1 MTPELAR
8 VFKRP
13 FKEQVAF
20 FAAKAKNLI
29 PTTRWDDLWQ
39 AQHDDSWMVAG
50 AMKADLLTDLHA
62 AIFKAQ
68 AEGTSLE
75 TFRKD
80 FRAIVERRG
89 WHGWTGEGT
98 PKGEAWRT
106 RVIYRTNMST
116 SYAAGRWAQLK
127 EAGYPLLIY
136 FHGNAAEPRVQH
148 LGWDGLILPVDHP
161 FWVTH
166 APPNGWGCT
175 CYVSGARNMEMAVLL
190 GGNPSKTLP
199 DGWDAIDPR
208 TGAPEGIDKG
218 WAYAPGASVASAV
231 TEVAKKMGTWPGSI
245 PASFV
250 ADLPVEKADE
260 LVRAYRSL
268 PSTADTVAAWARR
281 VMEPNPDGFAPPPVL
296 ALGPLMLSERL
307 YVGNLM
313 LALPDSVVA
322 RLAGSWTSDQLAALP
337 RLMAETDPIR
347 EAKRTLVWELDRG
360 LLGIWRVTAREVEGA
375 LRIIEI
381 EVSR

>member
-29 PTTRWDDLWQ
+29 PTSRWDDLWQ
-39 AQHDDSWMVAG
+39 AQHDSGFMVAG
-50 AMKADLLTDLHA
+50 AVKADLLADLYA
-62 AIFKAQ
+62 AVLKAQ
-68 AEGTSLE
+68 AEGTTLE

-80 FRAIVERRG
+80 FRAIVARRG

-98 PKGEAWRT
+98 AKGEAWRT

-116 SYAAGRWAQLK
+116 SYAAGRWAQLRD
-127 EAGYPLLIY
+127 AGYPLLVY

-208 TGAPEGIDKG
+208 TGAPDGIDKG

-231 TEVAKKMGTWPGSI
+231 TEVAKKMGNWPGSI

-296 ALGPLMLSERL
+296 PLGPLMSVERAF
-307 YVGNLM
+307 VGDLM
-313 LALPDSVVA
+313 LALPEATLLRANPWTADD
-322 RLAGSWTSDQLAALP
+322 LAPLL
-337 RLMAETDPIR
+337 RLMAETAPTSRDDG
-347 EAKRTLVWELDRG
+347 TLVWVLDRG
-360 LLGIWRVTAREVEGA
+360 LMGIWRVTAREVEGR
-375 LRIIEI
+375 LDIVDLVIG
-381 EVSR
+381 

>member
-1 MTPELAR
+1 MTPELAT

-13 FKEQVAF
+13 FKQQVAF
-20 FAAKAKNLI
+20 FAAKAKALI
-29 PTTRWDDLWQ
+29 GTARWDDLWQ
-39 AQHDDSWMVAG
+39 AQHDRAFMVAG
-50 AMKADLLTDLHA
+50 AMKADLLADLYA
-62 AIFKAQ
+62 AVLKAQ

-116 SYAAGRWAQLK
+116 AYAAGRWAQLK
-127 EAGYPLLIY
+127 EAGYPLLVY
-136 FHGNAAEPRVQH
+136 FHGNAAEPRIQH

-175 CYVSGARNMEMAVLL
+175 CYVSGARNMAMAIAL

-208 TGAPEGIDKG
+208 TGAPDGIDKG

-231 TEVAKKMGTWPGSI
+231 TEVAKKMGNWPGSI
-245 PASFV
+245 PASFI

-268 PSTADTVAAWARR
+268 PSTADTITAWARR
-281 VMEPNPDGFAPPPVL
+281 VMEPNPDGFAPAPFLP
-296 ALGPLMLSERL
+296 LGPLMSVERAF
-307 YVGNLM
+307 VGDVM
-313 LALPDSVVA
+313 LALPEATVMRANPWTADD
-322 RLAGSWTSDQLAALP
+322 LAPLL
-337 RLMAETDPIR
+337 RLMAETAPSSR
-347 EAKRTLVWELDRG
+347 KGGALVWVLDRG
-360 LLGIWRVTAREVEGA
+360 LMGIWTVTAREVDGR
-375 LRIIEI
+375 LDIVDLVIG
-381 EVSR
+381 

>member
-1 MTPELAR
+1 MTPELAT

-20 FAAKAKNLI
+20 FAGKAKNLI
-29 PTTRWDDLWQ
+29 GTTRWDDLWQ
-39 AQHDDSWMVAG
+39 AQHDDSFMVAG
-50 AMKADLLTDLHA
+50 AMKADLLTDLYA
-62 AIFKAQ
+62 AIYKVE
-68 AEGTSLE
+68 AEGGSLE
-75 TFRKD
+75 SFRKD

-116 SYAAGRWAQLK
+116 AYAAGRWAQLK
-127 EAGYPLLIY
+127 AAGYPLLVY
-136 FHGNAAEPRVQH
+136 FHGNAAEPRLQH

-166 APPNGWGCT
+166 APPNGWGCS
-175 CYVSGARNMEMAVLL
+175 CYVSGARNMEMAVIL
-190 GGNPSKTLP
+190 GGNPAKTLP

-231 TEVAKKMGTWPGSI
+231 SEVAKKMGNWPGSI
-245 PASFV
+245 PASFI

-268 PSTADTVAAWARR
+268 PSTADTITAWARR
-281 VMEPNPDGFAPPPVL
+281 VMEPNPDGFAPAPFLP
-296 ALGPLMLSERL
+296 LGPLLFAERL
-307 YVGNLM
+307 YVGNAVM
-313 LALPDSVVA
+313 VVPDAVVA
-322 RLAGSWTSDQLAALP
+322 RLAGLVTPDQIADLP
-337 RLMAETDPIR
+337 RLLAEIEPVR
-347 EAKRTLVWELDRG
+347 AGQRTLIWTLDRG
-360 LLGIWRVTAREVEGA
+360 MLLWRVTAKKVGDELQIIEVE
-375 LRIIEI
+375 
-381 EVSR
+381 VSG